1 MGDVR
6 DLLKTVAVELEARA
20 NDDERNMP
28 GDGDGPSTL
37 RKWARQLRA
46 ISERAAVPAGFV
58 LAPREMTSGMF
69 FAWTST
75 KVLDDGMPHERYRAC
90 YRAMLAAAPQP
101 AGEVVEMSPE
111 FTDSARGAIA
121 WVLWHH
127 QGGHSP
133 IGQPLRFA
141 LGMGAGESLP
151 EHLIADAKRW
161 AESVG
166 ATSDEF
172 HRYRVPPE
180 PAPSAPAATGKELLQ
195 VADAE
200 ALAKPMMLEVAFDFA
215 DNPRPYHSLA
225 CPADTNGELYRALK
239 VLAAEARRLAALAA
253 AKDCLTTADMEGLA
267 KAIFEA
273 HREQYVGTSLWPMR
287 GWDDVEQS
295 TRDHWTHIA
304 RRLSGAEQADTLEAL
319 NETEKDIAIAQAVE
333 FAQYVVDHAK
343 GRMVE
348 AAERF
353 LSLPYSQEIAQRLT
367 AAQQAAKDG
376 E

>member
-46 ISERAAVPAGFV
+46 ISARDAVPEGWALVPVKPTKFMMDAAIPPGRQDQTGR
-58 LAPREMTSGMF
+58 RE
-69 FAWTST
+69 FAIWQ
-75 KVLDDGMPHERYRAC
+75 
-90 YRAMLAAAPQP
+90 AMLAAAPQP
-101 AGEVVEMSPE
+101 AGEDAQPE
-111 FTDSARGAIA
+111 VWINRCPVNHDRRATCPRCESSRPPGAK
-121 WVLWHH
+121 H
-127 QGGHSP
+127 
-133 IGQPLRFA
+133 GQPVSA
-141 LGMGAGESLP
+141 
-151 EHLIADAKRW
+151 
-161 AESVG
+161 
-166 ATSDEF
+166 
-172 HRYRVPPE
+172 PPE